1 MTSKIFKKIDLLTKT
16 FSPHPTNISYV
27 LLNELILLECSK
39 SGRRAQHLRELRLPS
54 TTYVSI

>member
-27 LLNELILLECSK
+27 LNELILLECSK
-39 SGRRAQHLRELRLPS
+39 SGRRVQHLRELRLPS